1 MRTCFLGYPTPPWS
15 ADGPGHRGT
24 QGCGRRRDRGLG
36 RAVAAALV
44 AEGVE
49 VTICGSDAGRA
60 EAAAAD
66 LGVGWTTADLA
77 DPAGSGPLRRDGHR
91 TDGWARHPRRQRPR
105 ACCGHHRRG
114 GARLLPGGPRPQ
126 PARAG
131 ADVPRRCPGDAGARS
146 GRIVAITSLGVRQP
160 YPTLALSNTARSG
173 ATGFLKT
180 LAREVAADGVTVNSG
195 SPGLHATARVTSV
208 YGDRPPVETI
218 PAGRLGAPED
228 LGAVVA
234 FLCSAQQLPHR
245 CRRPGRRRGLPGAAV
260 IASCPN
266 ATM

>member
-1 MRTCFLGYPTPPWS
+1 MDLGI
-15 ADGPGHRGT
+15 A
-24 QGCGRRRDRGLG
+24 GRKAAVAAATSGLG

-66 LGVGWTTADLA
+66 LGVRWTTADLA
-77 DPAGSGPLRRDGHR
+77 DPVAAGRFVETAAAQMGGLDILVVNGPGPAAGTVADVAPESYQAALDRSLLAPVQMCLAAVPGMR
-91 TDGWARHPRRQRPR
+91 ARHW
-105 ACCGHHRRG
+105 
-114 GARLLPGGPRPQ
+114 
-126 PARAG
+126 
-131 ADVPRRCPGDAGARS
+131 

-180 LAREVAADGVTVNSG
+180 LAREVAADGVTVNSVQ
-195 SPGLHATARVTSV
+195 PGLHATARVTSV

-234 FLCSAQQLPHR
+234 FLCSAHANYLTGVALPVD
-245 CRRPGRRRGLPGAAV
+245 GGAYQALL
-260 IASCPN
+260 
-266 ATM
+266 

>member
-1 MRTCFLGYPTPPWS
+1 MDLGI
-15 ADGPGHRGT
+15 A
-24 QGCGRRRDRGLG
+24 GRKAAVAAATAGLG

-60 EAAAAD
+60 EAAAAE
-66 LGVGWTTADLA
+66 LGVGWTTADLT
-77 DPAGSGPLRRDGHR
+77 DPAAAGRFVEAATAQMGGLDILVVNGPGPAAGIISELAPDSYQAALDRSLLAPVRMCLAAVPGMR
-91 TDGWARHPRRQRPR
+91 ARGW
-105 ACCGHHRRG
+105 
-114 GARLLPGGPRPQ
+114 
-126 PARAG
+126 
-131 ADVPRRCPGDAGARS
+131 

-180 LAREVAADGVTVNSG
+180 LAREVAADGVTVNSVQ
-195 SPGLHATARVTSV
+195 PGLHATARVTSV
-208 YGDRPPVETI
+208 YGDHPPVETI

-234 FLCSAQQLPHR
+234 FLCSAQAGYLTGVALPVD
-245 CRRPGRRRGLPGAAV
+245 GGAYQALL
-260 IASCPN
+260 
-266 ATM
+266 